1 MKNLLPVLLLLLFLA
16 AVSCKNQPSLE
27 EDLPNTPEEVIR
39 QYQAWVDS
47 NRFDQAK
54 YLSTRRERERL
65 DELAKIIADDLMD
78 ATILN
83 SVFHEIRC
91 QTLGETARCLC
102 EIEDQY
108 EKYSIEYTL
117 VKVKGQWLIDAPEDS
132 GIPPDKIIDDLLKQA
147 PQELQ

>member
-1 MKNLLPVLLLLLFLA
+1 MKNLLPVLILLLFFA
-16 AVSCKNQPSLE
+16 ALGCKNQPSLD
-27 EDLPNTPEEVIR
+27 EDLPNSPEEVIR

-54 YLSTRRERERL
+54 YLSTPREKKRL

-83 SVFHEIRC
+83 SVFHDIRC
-91 QTLGETARCLC
+91 QTIGDTARCLC

-108 EKYSIEYTL
+108 EKYTIEYTL
-117 VKVKGQWLIDAPEDS
+117 VRVNGQWLIDAPED
-132 GIPPDKIIDDLLKQA
+132 GNIPADEIIDDILNQS
-147 PQELQ
+147 PQEL